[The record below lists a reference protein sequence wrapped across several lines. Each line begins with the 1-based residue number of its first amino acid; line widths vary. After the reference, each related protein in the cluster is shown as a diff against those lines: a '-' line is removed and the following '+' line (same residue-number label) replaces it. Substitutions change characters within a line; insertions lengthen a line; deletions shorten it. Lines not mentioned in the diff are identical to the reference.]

1 MDIKLFKDMLFKKAA
16 EYGFSE
22 YELYYDKS
30 LVFDVRVFEK
40 EIAQYKNAVLHG
52 VGFRGLYHG
61 KMGYSYSEKIESDI
75 IDFLL
80 SSAKE
85 NAEVMDEGEERL
97 FKGSDSY
104 PESKGVSPEL
114 NIPSAEEKIN
124 WAMLMEETALKED
137 KRVEGVDYSVVSN
150 VQGDN
155 YIANSYGLELSQEN
169 GYAIAYVI
177 IRVKDGDDI
186 KTGFEIY
193 QGKDFKDFDPVQ
205 LSKKAVKKAVDS
217 LGAKPCG
224 SGKTD
229 IILRN
234 DMASELFSVFV
245 QGFYGENV
253 QKGFSLLKGKTGSK
267 IAADIVHI
275 KDVHYHEKSLAD
287 VSFDSEGV
295 CAEDKIIVENGVL
308 KGFMHNLKSAL
319 KEGVPPT
326 GNGFKPSYKGSVS
339 TSYTNFYMEPSDLDF
354 EGLKKKLG
362 KGLIITDL
370 AGLHSGANAIS
381 GDFSLLAEGFLVE
394 EGEIIRPVEQ
404 ITIAGNF
411 YDVLKNITAIGSDLR
426 FEPGGAGGIG
436 MPSLIVKDISVS
448 GI

>member
-1 MDIKLFKDMLFKKAA
+1 MDIKLFKSMLFKKAA
-16 EYGFSE
+16 DYGFSE

-30 LVFDVRVFEK
+30 LVFDVRIFEK
-40 EIAQYKNAVLHG
+40 EIAQYKNAALNG
-52 VGFRGLYHG
+52 VGFRGLYNG
-61 KMGYSYSEKIESDI
+61 KMGYAYSEKIESDV

-80 SSAKE
+80 NSAKA
-85 NAEVMDEGEERL
+85 NAEIMDEAEERL
-97 FKGSDSY
+97 FKGSKSY
-104 PESKGVSPEL
+104 PENKGISPEL
-114 NIPSAEEKIN
+114 NTPTAEEKIN
-124 WAMLMEETALKED
+124 WAMIMEETALKED
-137 KRVEGVDYSVVSN
+137 ARVEGVDYAVVSN
-150 VQGDN
+150 VQGEN
-155 YIANSYGLELSQEN
+155 YIANSYGLELSQES

-177 IRVKDGDDI
+177 IRVKDGEDI

-193 QGKDFKDFDPVQ
+193 QGKDFNGFDPTE

-217 LGAKPCG
+217 LGAKPYT
-224 SGKTD
+224 SGKYD

-234 DMASELFSVFV
+234 DMAADLFDVFV
-245 QGFYGENV
+245 QSFYGENV
-253 QKGFSLLKGKTGSK
+253 QKGFSLLKGKVGNK

-275 KDVHYHEKSLAD
+275 KDVHYHEKSLTD
-287 VSFDSEGV
+287 VCFDSEGV
-295 CAEDKIIVENGVL
+295 CAGDKTIIENGVL

-326 GNGFKPSYKGSVS
+326 GNGFKPSYKGSIS
-339 TSYTNFYMEPSDLDF
+339 TSYTNFYMEPSDVDF
-354 EGLKKKLG
+354 EGLKKKLN

-394 EGEIIRPVEQ
+394 DGEIKRPVEQ

-436 MPSLIVKDISVS
+436 MPSLLVKDISVS
-448 GI
+448 GV